1 MLCGMCE
8 KNHGQDAKYC
18 NHCGRPLPQG
28 QADLRVRQA
37 LDGLGLKYSVT
48 ELGDFTLDCP
58 VGQGRSKRVVVHS
71 STDRYAGHETRKI
84 YSGSYECHGSIPGQ
98 LANRL
103 LEDNGQ
109 KKFGAWAKRD
119 PYLVFTSMV
128 EANANKES
136 LYGAI
141 LLTVRTADQME
152 AQLASSTDA
161 F

>member
-1 MLCGMCE
+1 MLCAVCG
-8 KNHGQDAKYC
+8 KNNGRDANYC
-18 NHCGRPLPQG
+18 NRCGRPLPQG
-28 QADLRVRQA
+28 QGDLRVRQA
-37 LDGLGLKYSVT
+37 LDGLGLKYSVSD
-48 ELGDFTLDCP
+48 LGDFTLDCA
-58 VGQGRSKRVVVHS
+58 VGQGRTKRVVVHS

-84 YSGSYECHGSIPGQ
+84 YSGSYECHGSIPGE

-109 KKFGAWAKRD
+109 KKFGAWAKCD
-119 PYLVFTSMV
+119 PYLVFASLV

-141 LLTVRTADQME
+141 LLTVRTADQLE
-152 AQLASSTDA
+152 AQLASRRDA